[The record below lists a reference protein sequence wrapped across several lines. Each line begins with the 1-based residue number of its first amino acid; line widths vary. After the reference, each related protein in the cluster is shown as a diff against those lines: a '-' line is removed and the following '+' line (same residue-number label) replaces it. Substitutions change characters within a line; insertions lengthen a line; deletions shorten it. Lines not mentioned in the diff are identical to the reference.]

1 MKIVGFPVDVSGSQ
15 DGRIVRGLRT
25 RQALIQATLDL
36 IQAGDVEPTSA
47 AIATIAGVSS
57 RALFQHFPTLADLYA
72 SAFDLAVTRA
82 FQARSVI
89 AVDGQA
95 PLFNRIEALVSDR
108 SSLFE
113 EWLPVWRFA
122 ERVRSVAPAVG
133 LGISELRKLLRERLS
148 SWFSFELGNLDDAT
162 RELVLDSLDVAFG
175 LDSWMNMREQLR
187 LSPYHASRTWRF
199 TAQALVQQAL
209 SVHSKPVVAA

>member
-1 MKIVGFPVDVSGSQ
+1 MKIIGFPVDISRSQ

-57 RALFQHFPTLADLYA
+57 RALFQHFTSLADLYA
-72 SAFDLAVTRA
+72 AAFDLAVSRA
-82 FQARSVI
+82 FERNGPI
-89 AVDGQA
+89 DGAA
-95 PLFNRIEALVSDR
+95 PLSNRIDLLVSDR
-108 SSLFE
+108 AQLFE
-113 EWLPVWRFA
+113 EWLPVWHFA

-133 LGISELRKLLRERLS
+133 LGVAQLRKLLRERLTV
-148 SWFSFELGNLDDAT
+148 WFATELSNLNPGS
-162 RELVLDSLDVAFG
+162 RNLVLDSLDVAFG

-187 LSPYHASRTWRF
+187 LSPVHASRTWRF
-199 TAQALVQQAL
+199 TAEAIVLQALTVPNQ
-209 SVHSKPVVAA
+209 PVAVA

>member
-1 MKIVGFPVDVSGSQ
+1 MKIVGFPIDVSRSQ

-57 RALFQHFPTLADLYA
+57 RALFQHFTSLADLYA
-72 SAFDLAVTRA
+72 AAFDLAVNRE
-82 FQARSVI
+82 FDRNRP
-89 AVDGQA
+89 VDAAA
-95 PLFNRIEALVSDR
+95 PLSNRIELLVSDR
-108 SSLFE
+108 AQLFE
-113 EWLPVWRFA
+113 EWLPVWHFA

-133 LGISELRKLLRERLS
+133 LGVAQLRKLLRERLAA
-148 SWFSFELGNLDDAT
+148 WFSTELGNLAPSSRD
-162 RELVLDSLDVAFG
+162 LVLDSLDLAFG

-187 LSPYHASRTWRF
+187 LSPVHASRTWRF
-199 TAQALVQQAL
+199 TAEAIVLQALTV
-209 SVHSKPVVAA
+209 PNPPAAVS

>member
-1 MKIVGFPVDVSGSQ
+1 MKIVGFPVDVSRSQ

-57 RALFQHFPTLADLYA
+57 RALFQHFTSLADLYA
-72 SAFDLAVTRA
+72 AAFDLAVSRA
-82 FQARSVI
+82 FERNGPIDA
-89 AVDGQA
+89 GA
-95 PLFNRIEALVSDR
+95 PLSNRIDLLVSDR
-108 SSLFE
+108 AQLFE
-113 EWLPVWRFA
+113 EWLPVWHFA

-133 LGISELRKLLRERLS
+133 LGVAQLRKLLRERLAV
-148 SWFSFELGNLDDAT
+148 WFATELGNLPPVARD
-162 RELVLDSLDVAFG
+162 LVLDSLDLAFG

-187 LSPYHASRTWRF
+187 LSPLHASRTWRF
-199 TAQALVQQAL
+199 TAEAIVLQALTVPNQ
-209 SVHSKPVVAA
+209 PVAVA

>member
-1 MKIVGFPVDVSGSQ
+1 MKIVGFPVDVSRSQ

-57 RALFQHFPTLADLYA
+57 RALFQHFASLADLYA
-72 SAFDLAVTRA
+72 AAFDLAVSRA
-82 FQARSVI
+82 FERSGPI
-89 AVDGQA
+89 DTAA
-95 PLFNRIEALVSDR
+95 PLSNRIDLLVSDR
-108 SSLFE
+108 AQLFE
-113 EWLPVWRFA
+113 EWLPVWHFA

-133 LGISELRKLLRERLS
+133 LGVAQLRKLLRERLAVWFANELS
-148 SWFSFELGNLDDAT
+148 SLDPSAHD
-162 RELVLDSLDVAFG
+162 LVLDSLDVAFG

-187 LSPYHASRTWRF
+187 LSPVHASRTWRF
-199 TAQALVQQAL
+199 TAEAIVLQALTVPSQ
-209 SVHSKPVVAA
+209 PVAVA